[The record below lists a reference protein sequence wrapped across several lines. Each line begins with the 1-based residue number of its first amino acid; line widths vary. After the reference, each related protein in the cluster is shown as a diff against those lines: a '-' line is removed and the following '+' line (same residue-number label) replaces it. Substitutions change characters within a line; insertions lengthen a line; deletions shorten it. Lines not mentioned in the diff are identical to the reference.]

1 MKNLNYYPLS
11 DPPHCCHANLH
22 HLWDLPPR
30 NLLKRN
36 AILSEGMFDW
46 PHSGIKMQR
55 FTSKNHVYKN
65 FDIIG
70 IQRKFAAPF
79 PNKMSLINR
88 PPFISDSKEKHRGY
102 SVYSYSRIDHSKHPE
117 NEEDSL
123 WRNDQ
128 AAVSSANESGHFG
141 RLRLV
146 LFWNKIKQ
154 NKLQNSCKNLKMMLS
169 IYHFK

>member
-1 MKNLNYYPLS
+1 
-11 DPPHCCHANLH
+11 
-22 HLWDLPPR
+22 
-30 NLLKRN
+30 
-36 AILSEGMFDW
+36 
-46 PHSGIKMQR
+46 MQR
-55 FTSKNHVYKN
+55 FMSKNHVYEN

-70 IQRKFAAPF
+70 ITKKICSIVSQQNVADK
-79 PNKMSLINR
+79 SSSIY
-88 PPFISDSKEKHRGY
+88 SSSKEKYRGY

-146 LFWNKIKQ
+146 LFWNKNKQ
-154 NKLQNSCKNLKMMLS
+154 NNLQNSSKNLKMMLS
-169 IYHFK
+169 LQLQNYHCTGRIT